1 MLLRVNGGLV
11 LYSSEL
17 LNPEGSHSKPSTRC
31 QWHDT
36 ILRAA
41 TLRIVGKMPNT
52 IENDKF
58 QIFKS
63 FPTITINFFNSIIN
77 LFNCLYSG
85 MQIKNYIET
94 FDKNVQLRIEPKLL
108 RIFDETSL
116 LFTWARR
123 LLLYFAFYVVIISL
137 HLYFKRFDWWHTDV
151 DRFRALLGV
160 LITSEAAIL
169 AIVVSLSLVAVQ
181 LAASSY
187 SARVIEVFRKAPDLW
202 ILIGVYG
209 AAMFYGLWALNQ
221 TNSLEAHIVFSYY
234 LGIFAFVALGPYIWN
249 TLETLKPSTVIK
261 MLTGEITAQKILDVA
276 GKKKEKPDDK
286 DPIQPIIDI
295 VNGSIM
301 KYDYETQRI
310 GLKAIGDCGSRI
322 LNMSLKNDDKIKIA
336 KHILEHFVKVGNL
349 TINKEDG
356 YFSFEVV
363 KNMTKIGLTSIENFD
378 DESFGI
384 AFYFGEIGEAATKKN
399 LLDEICWV
407 SFDLGEIGETAAKY
421 GRKEMPIQATI
432 YLGKM
437 GKISAEKELLD
448 AVSHVIASIRRIGTG
463 AYLERGANESIE
475 ALKIVLDAC
484 PINKKYED
492 TISEAIESFGWVG
505 REMVKFN
512 PDDYRLFGAVT
523 FLGEFGKKV
532 SEHSLD
538 KAACKAASSLQLI
551 AVASSNKQLKWSVI
565 EAQNEI
571 GKNAAKSELNSTT
584 WEAAMSIGNLG
595 TEVSDDQKLKSLEF
609 LEEIGLL
616 ACKHGTKLESANRQ
630 VVDSIYWIGKT
641 AVEPDKENESIV
653 LKAISSLEKLGK
665 VAEKNL
671 DGVTLHTVAKLNEF
685 KSIINK
691 DGKSTE
697 IGGRILYKL
706 KQVLRKFK

>member
-1 MLLRVNGGLV
+1 MWFSMMGGWVLDHGMPLLKQKR
-11 LYSSEL
+11 
-17 LNPEGSHSKPSTRC
+17 
-31 QWHDT
+31 
-36 ILRAA
+36 
-41 TLRIVGKMPNT
+41 
-52 IENDKF
+52 F
-58 QIFKS
+58 QTFKS
-63 FPTITINFFNSIIN
+63 FPAITINLFNSIIN
-77 LFNCLYSG
+77 LCNCLYSG

-94 FDKNVQLRIEPKLL
+94 LDKNAQQILEPKLL

-116 LFTWARR
+116 LFKWAHR
-123 LLLYFAFYVVIISL
+123 LSLYFAFYVVIISL

-151 DRFRALLGV
+151 DRFRALLGA

-249 TLETLKPSTVIK
+249 TLEMLKPSTVIK
-261 MLTGEITAQKILDVA
+261 MLTGEITAQRILDVA
-276 GKKKEKPDDK
+276 GKTKEKPDDK

-322 LNMSLKNDDKIKIA
+322 LNMVLKNDGEAPNRSRAAGYSDKDKIKIA
-336 KHILEHFVKVGNL
+336 KHILKHLVKVGNL

-356 YFSFEVV
+356 YFTFEVV
-363 KNMTKIGLTSIENFD
+363 KNMTQIGLTSIKNFD
-378 DESFGI
+378 DEPFGI
-384 AFYFGEIGEAATKKN
+384 AFYFGEIGKAAAKKN

-432 YLGKM
+432 YLSEM

-448 AVSHVIASIRRIGTG
+448 AVSHVIASLRRIGTTG
-463 AYLERGANESIE
+463 AYLEGVAKESIE
-475 ALKIVLDAC
+475 SLEIVIDAC
-484 PINKKYED
+484 PINKKYEY
-492 TISEAIESFGWVG
+492 TISEAIESIGWVG

-512 PDDYRLFGAVT
+512 PDDYRLFDAVT

-532 SEHSLD
+532 SEHSLE
-538 KAACKAASSLQLI
+538 KAACKAANSLQLI
-551 AVASSNKQLKWSVI
+551 ASESSNHQLKWNVI
-565 EAQNEI
+565 EAQSEI
-571 GKNAAKSELNSTT
+571 GEISANQGLNATT
-584 WEAAMSIGNLG
+584 WEAAQSIGNLG
-595 TEVSDDQKLKSLEF
+595 KEVSDDQKLKALEF
-609 LEEIGLL
+609 LEKIGLL
-616 ACKHGTKLESANRQ
+616 ACKHGTKLEDAARQ
-630 VVDSIYWIGKT
+630 VVNSICWIGET
-641 AVEPDKENESIV
+641 EVEPNKENEIV
-653 LKAISSLEKLGK
+653 ALKVISSLEKIGK
-665 VAEKNL
+665 VAEKNP
-671 DGVTLHTVAKLNEF
+671 DSVTRHTVGKLNEF
-685 KSIINK
+685 ESIISK

-697 IGGRILYKL
+697 IGRRILLKL